1 MRAMMC
7 LGSAVMS
14 VALGACQVTE
24 DKGNGTTTVEFNQE
38 VAENS
43 AAVAVDKAQD
53 VAGTIAADA
62 KREADKLGNEI
73 GDVNV
78 DVDINRDNDKPAPT
92 TNSQ

>member
-1 MRAMMC
+1 MRAIMC
-7 LGSAVMS
+7 LGSAFMS

-24 DKGNGTTTVEFNQE
+24 DKGNGTTTVEFNQD

-62 KREADKLGNEI
+62 KREADKLGNKV
-73 GDVNV
+73 GDVDV
-78 DVDINRDNDKPAPT
+78 DVDIKRDTDKVEPA
-92 TNSQ
+92 TNGQ

>member
-73 GDVNV
+73 GDVKV